1 MALTSLTLI
10 GDYGLG
16 DLAFLEV
23 LQRLQLELPSF
34 QFQTLSVPALSTLG
48 AGFSLAQLALNPGL
62 AGRLYYHNC
71 DPRKDKTAALLDNEG
86 SRLTYVLLPNDV
98 RVVGVL
104 SGYTLSFLKDEAKAL
119 HYLDVD
125 KAGSQFRSRDLF
137 PLVLSAIAKGD
148 YSLLGEEIDLDLIP
162 DVPDDLIAW
171 VDGYGNLKT
180 TIKAYTLKLEPG
192 TKLTVNIGDVLAE
205 ATYTDSVFN
214 VPEGT
219 LALAPGSSGWLTSDG
234 TQLTWMELFLRGGS
248 AYELFGRPKISQTIS
263 NLKAKTHTTPLLE
276 LHTA

>member
-1 MALTSLTLI
+1 MAVTSLTII
-10 GDYGLG
+10 GNDGIE
-16 DLAFLEV
+16 DLALLEV

-34 QFQTLSVPALSTLG
+34 QFQTLSVPALNTLG

-62 AGRLYYHNC
+62 AGRLYYYKC
-71 DPRKDKTAALLDNEG
+71 DPRKDKTTALLDSEG
-86 SRLTYVLLPNDV
+86 KRLTYVLLPNDV

-104 SGYTLSFLKDEAKAL
+104 SGYTLSFLKTEAEAL

-125 KAGSQFRSRDLF
+125 KAGALVRSRDLF
-137 PLVLSAIAKGD
+137 PLALSAIAKGD
-148 YSLLGEEIDLDLIP
+148 YSLLGEKIDPDTIP
-162 DVPDDLIAW
+162 NVPDNLIAW
-171 VDGYGNLKT
+171 IDGYGNLKT
-180 TIKAYTLKLEPG
+180 TIKANMLTLEPG
-192 TKLTVNIGDVLAE
+192 TKLAVNIGDVLTE

-214 VPEGT
+214 VPEGE

-234 TQLTWMELFLRGGS
+234 TQLTWMELTLRSGS

-263 NLKAKTHTTPLLE
+263 NLKAKTYTTPLLE

>member
-1 MALTSLTLI
+1 MTLTSLTIL

-34 QFQTLSVPALSTLG
+34 QFQTLSVPALNTLG
-48 AGFSLAQLALNPGL
+48 TGFALAQLALNPGL

-71 DPRKDKTAALLDNEG
+71 DPRKDKATALLDNEG
-86 SRLTYVLLPNDV
+86 GQLTYALLPNDV

-104 SGYTLSFLKDEAKAL
+104 SGYTLSFLKHEAKAL
-119 HYLDVD
+119 HYLNIR

-137 PLVLSAIAKGD
+137 PLALSAIARGD
-148 YSLLGEEIDLDLIP
+148 YSLLGAEIDLDLIP
-162 DVPDDLIAW
+162 DVPEDLIAW

-180 TIKAYTLKLEPG
+180 TIKAQSLRLEPG

-205 ATYTDSVFN
+205 ATYTNSVFS

-219 LALAPGSSGWLTSDG
+219 LALAPGSSGWLSADG

-248 AYELFGRPKISQTIS
+248 AYELFGKPKIAQTIS
-263 NLKAKTHTTPLLE
+263 NLKAKMHATPLLE

>member
-1 MALTSLTLI
+1 MTLTSLTIL

-34 QFQTLSVPALSTLG
+34 QFQTLSVPALNTLG

-71 DPRKDKTAALLDNEG
+71 DPRKDKAGALLNNEG
-86 SRLTYVLLPNDV
+86 GRLTYALLPNDV

-104 SGYTLSFLKDEAKAL
+104 SGYTLSFLKNEAKSL
-119 HYLDVD
+119 HYLDID
-125 KAGSQFRSRDLF
+125 NAGSQFRSRDLF
-137 PLVLSAIAKGD
+137 PLALSAIAKGD
-148 YSLLGEEIDLDLIP
+148 YSLLGEKIDPDSIP

-180 TIKAYTLKLEPG
+180 TMKAHLLKLEPG
-192 TKLTVNIGDVLAE
+192 TKLMVNIGDVLAE

-219 LALAPGSSGWLTSDG
+219 LALAPGSSGWPTSDG
-234 TQLTWMELFLRGGS
+234 TKLTWLELFLRGGS

>member
-1 MALTSLTLI
+1 MALTSLTIL

-34 QFQTLSVPALSTLG
+34 QFQTLSVPALNTLG
-48 AGFSLAQLALNPGL
+48 AGFALAQLALNPGL

-71 DPRKDKTAALLDNEG
+71 DPRKDTTVALSDNEG
-86 SRLTYVLLPNDV
+86 GQLTYARLPNDV

-104 SGYTLSFLKDEAKAL
+104 SGYTLSFLKDEAKTL
-119 HYLDVD
+119 RYLNIG

-137 PLVLSAIAKGD
+137 PQALSAIAKGD
-148 YSLLGEEIDLDLIP
+148 YSLLGKEIDLALIP
-162 DVPDDLIAW
+162 DIPNDLITW

-180 TIKAYTLKLEPG
+180 TIKAHTLNLEPG

-205 ATYTDSVFN
+205 ATYTDSVFS

-234 TQLTWMELFLRGGS
+234 TELTWMELFLRGGS

>member
-1 MALTSLTLI
+1 MALTSLTIL

-23 LQRLQLELPSF
+23 RQRLQLELPGF
-34 QFQTLSVPALSTLG
+34 QFQTLSVPALNTLG
-48 AGFSLAQLALNPGL
+48 AGFALAQLALNPGL
-62 AGRLYYHNC
+62 AGRIYYHNC
-71 DPRKDKTAALLDNEG
+71 DPRKDKTTALLDNEG
-86 SRLTYVLLPNDV
+86 GRLTYVLLPNDV
-98 RVVGVL
+98 KVVGVL
-104 SGYTLSFLKDEAKAL
+104 SGYTLSFLKAEAKAL

-125 KAGSQFRSRDLF
+125 EAGSQFRSRDLF
-137 PLVLSAIAKGD
+137 PLALSAIAKGD
-148 YSLLGEEIDLDLIP
+148 YSLLGEKIDPDTIP

-180 TIKAYTLKLEPG
+180 TIKAHTLTLEPG
-192 TKLTVNIGDVLAE
+192 TKLAVNIGDVLAE

-263 NLKAKTHTTPLLE
+263 NLKAKTYTTPLLE